1 MAHEGAICTT
11 MGNSERNSFVCDAI
25 EKATVRLLADR
36 ELADINVSQIVA
48 EAQVSRNSFYRN
60 YASKEDVLL
69 SRVRTL
75 LGAWQAGWEASGF
88 DSGAAMYGSLF
99 THLKDHADLYLLLER
114 RSLSHLLLQVLLEQT
129 GPRPDLDNMWAYT
142 TAFISYGTYGWIREW
157 MRRGMQESAESMA
170 ELLSSHGMA

>member
-1 MAHEGAICTT
+1 
-11 MGNSERNSFVCDAI
+11 
-25 EKATVRLLADR
+25 
-36 ELADINVSQIVA
+36 
-48 EAQVSRNSFYRN
+48 
-60 YASKEDVLL
+60 
-69 SRVRTL
+69 
-75 LGAWQAGWEASGF
+75 
-88 DSGAAMYGSLF
+88 MYGSLF